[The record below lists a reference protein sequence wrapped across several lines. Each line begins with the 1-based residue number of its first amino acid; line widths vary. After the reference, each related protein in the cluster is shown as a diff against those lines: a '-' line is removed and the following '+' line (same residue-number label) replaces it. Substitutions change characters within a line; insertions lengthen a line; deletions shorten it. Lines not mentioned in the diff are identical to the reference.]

1 MNKFYV
7 LLTFSAVICANA
19 NLPKIRFE
27 YKYSFKGPHLVQKDR
42 SIPFW
47 EYQGGECKQPT
58 GFVHVYQKYTCT
70 IWCISFMYGL
80 GVVSSHLKVCY
91 SLNGLA
97 ADHYYMVILSAIAKS
112 IDKAKKSQ

>member
-58 GFVHVYQKYTCT
+58 GFVHVYQN
-70 IWCISFMYGL
+70 IHVPYG
-80 GVVSSHLKVCY
+80 VHHFCRT
-91 SLNGLA
+91 LA
-97 ADHYYMVILSAIAKS
+97 L
-112 IDKAKKSQ
+112 